1 MSKNDDF
8 IRKALNEFQHI
19 LRISG
24 PAASA
29 SYSLLGSIIIL
40 SLGGYFLDSYFSTFP
55 LFLLIGL
62 LLGIIVGFYGLYKFI
77 NNK

>member
-8 IRKALNEFQHI
+8 IRRVLNEFQHI

-29 SYSLLGSIIIL
+29 AYSLLGSIIIFTL
-40 SLGGYFLDSYFSTFP
+40 LGYFLDSYFATLP

-62 LLGIIVGFYGLYKFI
+62 LLGMVVGVYGLFI
-77 NNK
+77 FIIK

>member
-8 IRKALNEFQHI
+8 IRKSLNEFQRI
-19 LRISG
+19 LRTSA

-29 SYSLLGSIIIL
+29 SYSLIGSLIIF
-40 SLGGYFLDSYFSTFP
+40 SLAGYFLDSYLQSFP
-55 LFLLIGL
+55 LFLVLGL

-77 NNK
+77 SK

>member
-8 IRKALNEFQHI
+8 IRRALNEFQHI

-29 SYSLLGSIIIL
+29 AYSLLGSIIIFTL
-40 SLGGYFLDSYFSTFP
+40 LGYFLDSYFETLP

-62 LLGIIVGFYGLYKFI
+62 LLGMVVGFYVLFKFI
-77 NNK
+77 NK

>member
-8 IRKALNEFQHI
+8 IRKALNESQHI

-29 SYSLLGSIIIL
+29 AYSLLGSIIIFTL
-40 SLGGYFLDSYFSTFP
+40 LGYFLDIDLDP
-55 LFLLIGL
+55 QLHD
-62 LLGIIVGFYGLYKFI
+62 IVRLRSHLHSHT
-77 NNK
+77 

>member
-1 MSKNDDF
+1 MPKNDDF

-29 SYSLLGSIIIL
+29 SYSLLGSIIML
-40 SLGGYFLDSYFSTFP
+40 SLICYFIDRHFVNFP
-55 LFLLIGL
+55 VFLLIGL
-62 LLGIIVGFYGLYKFI
+62 LLGLVVGFYGLFKFI
-77 NNK
+77 NK